1 MSKVFKK
8 KEIKID
14 GNIIKL
20 EIDDTT
26 VEKVINFYNEAPF
39 PNYEDNDDKSSINQK
54 GDNNYLAN
62 QFKNF
67 IGFNKDILEVGC
79 GTGQLSIYFSILEKF
94 PTSPTKNLIFESL
107 IIEIILS
114 LLSFGLIGT

>member
-1 MSKVFKK
+1 MNKVFKNN
-8 KEIKID
+8 EIKIED
-14 GNIIKL
+14 DIIKL
-20 EIDDTT
+20 KIKDIT

-54 GDNNYLAN
+54 GNNNYLAK

-79 GTGQLSIYFSILEKF
+79 GTGQLSYIL
-94 PTSPTKNLIFESL
+94 LL
-107 IIEIILS
+107 EIITE
-114 LLSFGLIGT
+114 FMD